1 MFLFINSVSEIVV
14 TRVLSANRLLDS
26 PVGVNVSRRDRE
38 RWALVLKKG
47 GKTFYQQEEERILSD
62 GTHPVILPKGCSYS
76 WQCVEPG
83 ECIIIEFEALGEGQ
97 KILPFEV
104 SDHRFIVN
112 GFARLEKT
120 AAENEPERKFLL
132 YEMLMQLHRSV
143 GRDYVPRDKKIIL
156 QPALDLIVD
165 QYYDST
171 LSNDALAAQCGISTV
186 YFRKTF
192 GQIYGVSPIKYLHQY
207 RIEKAKSILESDFDS
222 VEQVAR
228 SVGYNSLYHFSKMFK
243 LYTGKSPSEYAKK

>member
-1 MFLFINSVSEIVV
+1 LFINSVSDLVV
-14 TRVLSANRLLDS
+14 IRVLATNRLLHS
-26 PVGVNVSRRDRE
+26 PVGVNVSRTDRE

-47 GKTFYQQEEERILSD
+47 GKTFYQIDTEQFLSD
-62 GTHPVILPKGCSYS
+62 NTHPVILPKGCSYS

-104 SDHRFIVN
+104 SDSRFIVN
-112 GFARLEKT
+112 GFAKLEKT
-120 AAENEPERKFLL
+120 AEELERRFLL
-132 YEMLMQLHRSV
+132 YEILANLSRSM
-143 GRDYVPRDKKIIL
+143 RSDYVPKDKKIIL
-156 QPALDLIVD
+156 QPALDHITERF
-165 QYYDST
+165 YDSSI
-171 LSNDALAAQCGISTV
+171 SNDTLAARCGISTV

-192 GQIYGVSPIKYLHQY
+192 GQLYGVSPIRYLHRY
-207 RIEKAKSILESDFDS
+207 RIEKAKSILQSDFDS

-243 LYTGKSPSEYAKK
+243 HYTGKSPSEYAKK